1 MTWKNVLK
9 EEELPQKPIPKKKS
23 KANTPWGVDANR
35 KKILEAKRE
44 KAKRQKKTDETSQLD
59 LYGNVIKA
67 KKKIPDGWTKTA
79 WNTLK
84 LDYLAFSNE
93 AEMLEVIKD
102 IREENKFKSA
112 ITLLNRLKNSAQQK
126 QEIENTVQFSKRLS
140 FDEMI
145 SRGAKLLDALTIVK
159 ATDVEK
165 YITELL
171 DGKPEALLEFLDNIP
186 RETQRD
192 RMKKI
197 RTWVE
202 NHFTMS
208 ESDNSRITMRQR
220 VVEHLEKNPELKQT
234 NIGKT
239 FKVFEKY
246 GEESKISS
254 WKDIP
259 NNIAINYFRFILTS
273 NKISSANKRELLPK
287 SYESMDNQ
295 TTDFDEFFV
304 SGRPREIPAISYILN
319 NEQFG
324 FGENDFQ
331 TQSSNTVNRSRAID
345 KLKREYLTAYE
356 RKGDPR
362 KKIKPKKGK
371 TPLNDAF
378 DAYVEVQQGSQ
389 LDDENY
395 VAPPNENKPRHRGKQ
410 TITVGEGDTAR
421 TTTTLGR
428 TRNLGKFFEM
438 LENPDPAKGQTGLAE
453 QWKKLVA
460 SMGTNPR
467 YSISTGAWEALVR
480 MAKLDEQSEKM
491 DEEKFQEEVVEAGEG
506 IMSYLPIG
514 ALSTLEQVEGELQDD
529 DLVGGFI
536 DEEGVKE
543 ALYRM
548 KPSND
553 KETMKPGTM
562 EDVKTLERLFI
573 GSGSARGLIDAKFKT
588 RKEREKLNVEDEG
601 VFYDF
606 LTDGEF
612 SQSII
617 KPEDVIEML
626 LIMEEKFMGG
636 EYWTQ
641 GDSSEG
647 SIEDVVD
654 ELSGAVSIQD
664 EKEHNQEWD
673 KWMDKLF
680 EVLKSDQYKNIRQSF
695 INAIRVA
702 MFKESK
708 AVDSPAKKWI
718 DEQSIDEA

>member
-617 KPEDVIEML
+617 KPEDVIEM
-626 LIMEEKFMGG
+626 
-636 EYWTQ
+636 
-641 GDSSEG
+641 
-647 SIEDVVD
+647 
-654 ELSGAVSIQD
+654 
-664 EKEHNQEWD
+664 
-673 KWMDKLF
+673 
-680 EVLKSDQYKNIRQSF
+680 
-695 INAIRVA
+695 
-702 MFKESK
+702 
-708 AVDSPAKKWI
+708 
-718 DEQSIDEA
+718 